1 MVHLKKDLP
10 RLQSRL
16 RRITGQLGAVDEA
29 LGSEAPCAA
38 VLQQLAAA
46 RGALNGLMDEIIE
59 AHLHAHVAAPDLSPK
74 ERSEGADE
82 LLAVIKRYA
91 K

>member
-1 MVHLKKDLP
+1 MHLSQNSD
-10 RLQSRL
+10 RLRARL
-16 RRITGQLGAVDEA
+16 RRITGQLGAVDDA
-29 LGSEAPCAA
+29 LGGEAPCAA

-59 AHLHAHVAAPDLSPK
+59 AHLREHVAAPDLSP
-74 ERSEGADE
+74 EDRAAGTEE
-82 LLAVIKRYA
+82 LLAVIRRYA